1 MKKDASTISPRKER
15 DDLASANRRNFL
27 KLSGQGGFTAAVMA
41 GAAGVLWSD
50 EAAAQTASE
59 EREREGAA
67 SHTMTI
73 ATAYVLGASRSYPI
87 LQRDFKEN
95 VQNATNGKVYVK
107 LAPGGQLGA
116 GGALAQKVQNG
127 TIQAAQHSLS
137 NFAPFASAVDLIN
150 LPYFCG
156 ANQRFVNLVNSQAWK
171 REVHPKVEANGFKAL
186 FYIVIDP
193 RVVAVRKG
201 GSGPV
206 LSPSDLD
213 GVKFRVPGSK
223 MLQQYYRMVGAN
235 PTPVAWGETPSA
247 IKQGVADA
255 LDPAVG
261 ALFVFGFKDILSHVT
276 FTQAVP
282 DSQVYS
288 CNLEWFN
295 SLPGDVKEGIEFA
308 SEITAQQNL
317 AKVPSARN
325 YAIAELSKSGV
336 QFHSLSNSQLDAWKA
351 AGGYQ
356 RKEWDQFKTELAGS
370 NAAFSRLE
378 DAANTMGRLYV
389 HDA

>member
-1 MKKDASTISPRKER
+1 MDREKLG
-15 DDLASANRRNFL
+15 LASEERRNFL
-27 KLSGQGGFTAAVMA
+27 KLASTGSFTAAVVA
-41 GAAGVLWSD
+41 GAGGVLWSS
-50 EAAAQTASE
+50 EAAAQTAKE
-59 EREREGAA
+59 EKDREAA
-67 SHTMTI
+67 ADHVMTL

-87 LQRDFKEN
+87 MQLDLKEN
-95 VQNATNGKVYVK
+95 IQNATNGKVYVK

-116 GGALAQKVQNG
+116 GGALAQAVQTG
-127 TIQAAQHSLS
+127 TIQCAQHSLS

-150 LPYFCG
+150 MPYFCG
-156 ANQRFVNLVNSQAWK
+156 SNQRFTNLVSSDAWK
-171 REVHPKVEANGFKAL
+171 AEVHPKIEASGFKAL
-186 FYIVIDP
+186 FYVVIDP

-201 GSGPV
+201 GNQVITPG
-206 LSPSDLD
+206 DLD

-255 LDPAVG
+255 LDPSVG

-288 CNLEWFN
+288 MNLEWFN
-295 SLPGDVKEGIEFA
+295 SLPADVQEGIEWA
-308 SEITAQQNL
+308 GEMTTDQNL
-317 AKVPSARN
+317 AKVPSART
-325 YAIAELSKSGV
+325 YAMAELAKAGV
-336 QFHSLSNSQLDAWKA
+336 EFHSLSDDQLGEWQAT
-351 AGGYQ
+351 GGYQ
-356 RKEWDQFKTELAGS
+356 LPDWDEFKVELAGS
-370 NAAFSRLE
+370 MDNFAKLEEAAG
-378 DAANTMGRLYV
+378 TMGRHYV

>member
-1 MKKDASTISPRKER
+1 MTDRKIQAE
-15 DDLASANRRNFL
+15 LASAERRNFL
-27 KLSGQGGFTAAVMA
+27 KLTGAGAFTVAMMA
-41 GAAGVLWSD
+41 GAAGTLWSD
-50 EAAAQTASE
+50 EAVAQTAKE
-59 EREREGAA
+59 EREREAA
-67 SHTMTI
+67 AEHTMTI
-73 ATAYVLGASRSYPI
+73 ATAYILGASRSYPI
-87 LQRDFKEN
+87 MQLDFKEN
-95 VQNATNGKVYVK
+95 IQNATNGKVYVK

-116 GGALAQKVQNG
+116 GGALVQKVQGG

-137 NFAPFASAVDLIN
+137 NFAPFAPAADLIN

-156 ANQRFVNLVNSQAWK
+156 ANQKFVNLVNSDAWK
-171 REVHPKVEANGFKAL
+171 SEVHPLVEAKGFKPL
-186 FYIVIDP
+186 YYVVIDP

-201 GSGPV
+201 GDAVMTPGDMS
-206 LSPSDLD
+206 

-261 ALFVFGFKDILSHVT
+261 ALYVFGFKDILSHVT

-282 DSQVYS
+282 DGQVFS

-295 SLPGDVKEGIEFA
+295 SMSSDIQEGIEFA
-308 SEITAQQNL
+308 AEITSHQNL
-317 AKVPSARN
+317 AKVPAARN
-325 YAIAELSKSGV
+325 YAMAELRKSGV
-336 QFHSLSNSQLDAWKA
+336 EFHSLSDDQLAEWED
-351 AGGYQ
+351 AGGHQ
-356 RKEWDQFKTELAGS
+356 KSDWDSFKLELAGS
-370 NAAFSRLE
+370 MDVFEKLNEAAS
-378 DAANTMGRLYV
+378 TQGRYYV

>member
-1 MKKDASTISPRKER
+1 MTNAKDGLK
-15 DDLASANRRNFL
+15 SAERRNFL
-27 KLSGQGGFTAAVMA
+27 KLASTGSFTAALVA
-41 GAAGVLWSD
+41 GAGGVLWSS
-50 EAAAQTASE
+50 EAAAQTAKE
-59 EREREGAA
+59 EKERERAA
-67 SHTMTI
+67 EHIMTV

-87 LQRDFKEN
+87 MQLDLKEN
-95 VQNATNGKVYVK
+95 IQNATNGKVYVK

-116 GGALAQKVQNG
+116 GGALVQKVQGG

-137 NFAPFASAVDLIN
+137 NFAPFASTVDLIN
-150 LPYFCG
+150 MPYLCG
-156 ANQRFVNLVNSQAWK
+156 SNQRFTNLVNSDFWK
-171 REVHPKVEANGFKAL
+171 TEVHPKVEANGFKAL
-186 FYIVIDP
+186 FYVNIDP

-201 GSGPV
+201 GNAV
-206 LSPSDLD
+206 TSPGDMS

-255 LDPAVG
+255 LDPSVG
-261 ALFVFGFKDILSHVT
+261 ALYVFGFKDILSHVT

-295 SLPGDVKEGIEFA
+295 SLPSDVQEGVMWG
-308 SEITAQQNL
+308 SEMTAHQNL
-317 AKVPSARN
+317 SKVPSARA
-325 YAIAELSKSGV
+325 YAMAELAKAGV
-336 QFHSLSNSQLDAWKA
+336 QFHSLSDDQLGEWQE

-356 RKEWDQFKTELAGS
+356 RSEWDSFKTELAGS
-370 NAAFSRLE
+370 MDNFAKLEEAAG
-378 DAANTMGRLYV
+378 TQGQYYV

>member
-1 MKKDASTISPRKER
+1 MKKELKELQS
-15 DDLASANRRNFL
+15 DERRRFL
-27 KLSGQGGFTAAVMA
+27 KLTTGGSFTAAMMLGA
-41 GAAGVLWSD
+41 GGLLASE
-50 EAAAQTASE
+50 EAVAQTAAE
-59 EREREGAA
+59 EKEREKAA
-67 SHTMTI
+67 DHVMTV

-87 LQRDFKEN
+87 LQLDLKEN
-95 VQNATNGKVYVK
+95 IQNATNGKVYVK

-116 GGALAQKVQNG
+116 GGALVQKVQSG

-137 NFAPFASAVDLIN
+137 NFAPFASTVDLIN
-150 LPYFCG
+150 MPYLCG
-156 ANQRFVNLVNSQAWK
+156 SNQRFTNLVHSDFWNK
-171 REVHPKVEANGFKAL
+171 EVHPKVEANGFKAL
-186 FYIVIDP
+186 FYVNIDP
-193 RVVAVRKG
+193 SVVAVRKG
-201 GSGPV
+201 GAGAV
-206 LSPSDLD
+206 LSPSDLS

-255 LDPAVG
+255 LDPSVG

-288 CNLEWFN
+288 CNLEWFS
-295 SLPGDVKEGIEFA
+295 SLPGSVQEGVMWG
-308 SEITAQQNL
+308 SEMTGHMNL
-317 AKVPSARN
+317 AKVPSARS
-325 YAIAELSKSGV
+325 YAMSELAKSGV
-336 QFHSLSNSQLDAWKA
+336 QFHSLSDDQLAEWKA

-356 RKEWDQFKTELAGS
+356 RSEWDTFKKELAGS
-370 NAAFSRLE
+370 MANFAKLE
-378 DAANTMGRLYV
+378 EAANTQGQYYV

>member
-1 MKKDASTISPRKER
+1 M
-15 DDLASANRRNFL
+15 DDRTRNEIASAERRNFL
-27 KLSGQGGFTAAVMA
+27 KLAGAGSFTAAVVA
-41 GAAGVLWSD
+41 GAAGTLSST
-50 EAAAQTASE
+50 EAVAQTAKEES
-59 EREREGAA
+59 ERESAA
-67 SHTMTI
+67 EHVMTV

-87 LQRDFKEN
+87 MQLDLKEN

-116 GGALAQKVQNG
+116 GSALAQKVQTG

-137 NFAPFASAVDLIN
+137 NFAPFAPVVDLIN
-150 LPYFCG
+150 LPYLCG
-156 ANQRFVNLVNSQAWK
+156 ANQKFVNLVTSDHWRKTVNPQ
-171 REVHPKVEANGFKAL
+171 VEAKGFKPL
-186 FYIVIDP
+186 YYVVIDP

-201 GSGPV
+201 GAGAVIAPA
-206 LSPSDLD
+206 DLA

-223 MLQQYYRMVGAN
+223 MLQQYYRLVGAN

-282 DSQVYS
+282 DGQVYS

-295 SLPGDVKEGIEFA
+295 SLPGDVQEGIEFA
-308 SEITAQQNL
+308 AELTSHQNL
-317 AKVPSARN
+317 AKVPSARA
-325 YAIAELSKSGV
+325 YAMAELTKAGV
-336 QFHSLSNSQLDAWKA
+336 AFHSLSADQLAEWEA
-351 AGGYQ
+351 TGGYQ
-356 RKEWDQFKTELAGS
+356 RSEWDNFKVDLAGS
-370 NAAFSRLE
+370 MAAFDKLVE
-378 DAANTMGRLYV
+378 AAGTPGKYYV

>member
-1 MKKDASTISPRKER
+1 MTGKTEAIE
-15 DDLASANRRNFL
+15 LASEERRNFL
-27 KLSGQGGFTAAVMA
+27 RLTGAGAFTAAMVA
-41 GAAGVLWSD
+41 GAAGTLWSG
-50 EAAAQTASE
+50 EASAQTARE
-59 EREREGAA
+59 EKERQDAA
-67 SHTMTI
+67 EEVMTI

-87 LQRDFKEN
+87 MQLDFKEN
-95 VQNATNGKVYVK
+95 IQNATNGKVYVK
-107 LAPGGQLGA
+107 LSPGGQLGA
-116 GGALAQKVQNG
+116 GGALVQKVQGG

-137 NFAPFASAVDLIN
+137 NFAPFAPAVDLIN

-156 ANQRFVNLVNSQAWK
+156 ANQRFVNLVTSEAWK
-171 REVHPKVEANGFKAL
+171 SEVHPKVEEKGFKPL
-186 FYIVIDP
+186 FYVVIDP
-193 RVVAVRKG
+193 RVVAMRKG
-201 GSGPV
+201 GPGPV
-206 LSPSDLD
+206 LSPADLS
-213 GVKFRVPGSK
+213 GVKFRVPGSQ

-295 SLPGDVKEGIEFA
+295 GLAKDVQEGIEFA
-308 SEITAQQNL
+308 SEVTAQQNL
-317 AKVPSARN
+317 AKVPAARS
-325 YAIAELSKSGV
+325 YAMAELAKSGV
-336 QFHSLSNSQLDAWKA
+336 EFHSLTDDQLGEWKE

-356 RKEWDQFKTELAGS
+356 RSEWDSFKSELAGS
-370 NAAFSRLE
+370 MDVFRKLEEAAG
-378 DAANTMGRLYV
+378 TMGRYYV

>member
-1 MKKDASTISPRKER
+1 MTTDKDGLK
-15 DDLASANRRNFL
+15 SAERRNFL
-27 KLSGQGGFTAAVMA
+27 KLASTGSFTAALVA
-41 GAAGVLWSD
+41 GAGGVLWSS
-50 EAAAQTASE
+50 EAAAQTAKE
-59 EREREGAA
+59 EKERERAA
-67 SHTMTI
+67 EHIMTV

-87 LQRDFKEN
+87 MQLDLKEN
-95 VQNATNGKVYVK
+95 IQNATNGKIYVK

-116 GGALAQKVQNG
+116 GGALVQKVQGG

-137 NFAPFASAVDLIN
+137 NFAPFASTVDLIN
-150 LPYFCG
+150 MPYLCG
-156 ANQRFVNLVNSQAWK
+156 SNQRFTNLVTSDFWRA
-171 REVHPKVEANGFKAL
+171 EVHPKVEAAGFKAL
-186 FYIVIDP
+186 FYVNIDP

-201 GSGPV
+201 GNAVMAPG
-206 LSPSDLD
+206 DMA

-255 LDPAVG
+255 LDPSVG
-261 ALFVFGFKDILSHVT
+261 ALYVFGFKDILSHVT

-295 SLPGDVKEGIEFA
+295 ALPADVQDGVMWG
-308 SEITAQQNL
+308 SEMTAHQNL
-317 AKVPSARN
+317 SKVPSARA
-325 YAIAELSKSGV
+325 YAMAELTKAGV
-336 QFHSLSNSQLDAWKA
+336 EFHSLSDDQLAEWKD

-356 RKEWDQFKTELAGS
+356 RSEWDSFKTELAGS
-370 NAAFSRLE
+370 MDNFAKLEEAAGTQGKYF
-378 DAANTMGRLYV
+378 V

>member
-1 MKKDASTISPRKER
+1 MDNERKE
-15 DDLASANRRNFL
+15 LKSAERRNFL
-27 KLSGQGGFTAAVMA
+27 KLATTGGFTAALVA
-41 GAAGVLWSD
+41 GAAGTLWST
-50 EAAAQTASE
+50 EAAAQTAKE
-59 EREREGAA
+59 EGEREKAA
-67 SHTMTI
+67 EHIMTI

-87 LQRDFKEN
+87 MQLDLKEN
-95 VQNATNGKVYVK
+95 IQNATNGKVYVK

-116 GGALAQKVQNG
+116 GGALVQKVQGG

-137 NFAPFASAVDLIN
+137 NFAPFASVVDLIN
-150 LPYFCG
+150 MPYLCG
-156 ANQRFVNLVNSQAWK
+156 SNQRFTNLVHSDFWNA
-171 REVHPKVEANGFKAL
+171 EVHPKVEAAGFKAL
-186 FYIVIDP
+186 FYVNIDP

-201 GSGPV
+201 GNMV
-206 LSPSDLD
+206 MSPSDMS

-223 MLQQYYRMVGAN
+223 MLQQYYRLVGAN

-255 LDPAVG
+255 LDPSVG
-261 ALFVFGFKDILSHVT
+261 ALYVFGFKDILSHVT

-295 SLPGDVKEGIEFA
+295 GLPGDVQEGVMWG
-308 SEITAQQNL
+308 SEMTAHQNL
-317 AKVPSARN
+317 SKVPSARS
-325 YAIAELSKSGV
+325 YAMAELAKAGV
-336 QFHSLSNSQLDAWKA
+336 QFHSLSDDQLGEWKE

-356 RKEWDQFKTELAGS
+356 RSEWDTFKTELAGS
-370 NAAFSRLE
+370 MDNFAKLEEAAG
-378 DAANTMGRLYV
+378 TQGKYYV

>member
-1 MKKDASTISPRKER
+1 MDRER
-15 DDLASANRRNFL
+15 LGLASEERRNFL
-27 KLSGQGGFTAAVMA
+27 RLAGTGSFTAAVVA
-41 GAAGVLWSD
+41 GAGGLLWSS
-50 EAAAQTASE
+50 EAAAQTAKE
-59 EREREGAA
+59 EKEREAA
-67 SHTMTI
+67 ADHVMTL

-87 LQRDFKEN
+87 MQLDLKEN
-95 VQNATNGKVYVK
+95 IQNATNGKVYVK

-116 GGALAQKVQNG
+116 GGALAQAVQTG
-127 TIQAAQHSLS
+127 TIQCAQHSLS
-137 NFAPFASAVDLIN
+137 NFAPYASAVDLIN
-150 LPYFCG
+150 MPYFCG
-156 ANQRFVNLVNSQAWK
+156 SNQRFTNLVGSDAWK
-171 REVHPKVEANGFKAL
+171 SEVHPKIESSGFKAL
-186 FYIVIDP
+186 FYVVIDP

-201 GSGPV
+201 GNKVITPG
-206 LSPSDLD
+206 DLD

-255 LDPAVG
+255 LDPSVG

-288 CNLEWFN
+288 MNLEWFN
-295 SLPGDVKEGIEFA
+295 SLPADVQEGIEWA
-308 SEITAQQNL
+308 GEMTTDQNL
-317 AKVPSARN
+317 AKVPSART
-325 YAIAELSKSGV
+325 YAMSELSKAGV
-336 QFHSLSNSQLDAWKA
+336 EFHSLSDDQLGEWKA

-356 RKEWDQFKTELAGS
+356 LPDWDEFKVELAGS
-370 NAAFSRLE
+370 MDNFTKLEEAAG
-378 DAANTMGRLYV
+378 TMGRHYV

>member
-1 MKKDASTISPRKER
+1 MTTNNEKKELKDLER
-15 DDLASANRRNFL
+15 RRFL
-27 KLSGQGGFTAAVMA
+27 QLTAKGGFTAAVV
-41 GAAGVLWSD
+41 AAATGTLGSE
-50 EAAAQTASE
+50 EAVAQTAKE
-59 EREREGAA
+59 ERERKKAA
-67 SHTMTI
+67 DHTMTI

-87 LQRDFKEN
+87 MQLDLKEN
-95 VQNATNGKVYVK
+95 IQNATNGKVYVK

-116 GGALAQKVQNG
+116 GGSLAQKVQTG

-137 NFAPFASAVDLIN
+137 NFAPFAPVVDLIN
-150 LPYFCG
+150 MPYFCG
-156 ANQRFVNLVNSQAWK
+156 ANQRFVNLVNSDVWK
-171 REVHPKVEANGFKAL
+171 KEVHPKVAAKGFKPL
-186 FYIVIDP
+186 FYVVIDP

-201 GSGPV
+201 GAGAV
-206 LSPSDLD
+206 MTPSDLK

-223 MLQQYYRMVGAN
+223 MLQQYYRLVGAN

-255 LDPAVG
+255 LDPSVG
-261 ALFVFGFKDILSHVT
+261 ALYVFGFKDILSHVT

-295 SLPGDVKEGIEFA
+295 ALPKDVREGIDFA

-317 AKVPSARN
+317 AKVPAARG
-325 YAIAELSKSGV
+325 YAMSELAKSGV
-336 QFHSLSNSQLDAWKA
+336 KFHSLSKDQLAQWKE

-356 RKEWDQFKTELAGS
+356 RKEWDGFKKQLAGS
-370 NAAFSRLE
+370 QATFNKLV
-378 DAANTMGRLYV
+378 DAAGTMGRHYV

>member
-1 MKKDASTISPRKER
+1 MSASNDTREIQDFER
-15 DDLASANRRNFL
+15 RQFL
-27 KLSGQGGFTAAVMA
+27 KATACGGFTAAVVA
-41 GAAGVLWSD
+41 AAAGTLGSN
-50 EAAAQTASE
+50 EAIAQTAKE
-59 EREREGAA
+59 ERARKKAA
-67 SHTMTI
+67 KHVMTV

-87 LQRDFKEN
+87 LQLDLKEN
-95 VQNATNGKVYVK
+95 IQNATNGKVYVK

-116 GGALAQKVQNG
+116 GSGLAQKVQTG
-127 TIQAAQHSLS
+127 TIQAAQHSIS
-137 NFAPFASAVDLIN
+137 NFAPFAPVTDLIN
-150 LPYFCG
+150 LPYLCG
-156 ANQRFVNLVNSQAWK
+156 SNQRFVNLVNSDVWK
-171 REVHPKVEANGFKAL
+171 SEVHSKVNAKGFKPL
-186 FYIVIDP
+186 FYVVIDP
-193 RVVAVRKG
+193 RVIAMRKG
-201 GSGPV
+201 GAGPV
-206 LSPSDLD
+206 LKPKDLS

-223 MLQQYYRMVGAN
+223 MLQQYYRLVGAN

-261 ALFVFGFKDILSHVT
+261 ALFVFGFKDILSHIT

-295 SLPGDVKEGIEFA
+295 GLPKDVQEGIDFA

-317 AKVPSARN
+317 AKVPAARA
-325 YAIAELSKSGV
+325 YAKAEMAKAGV
-336 QFHSLSNSQLDAWKA
+336 QFHSLSKDQLAVWQE

-356 RKEWDQFKTELAGS
+356 RSDWDSYKKELAGS
-370 NAAFSRLE
+370 MATFEKLAEAAG
-378 DAANTMGRLYV
+378 TKGRHYV

>member
-1 MKKDASTISPRKER
+1 MTQEFNGPKSEER
-15 DDLASANRRNFL
+15 RTFL
-27 KLSGQGGFTAAVMA
+27 KLAAGGSFTAAVML
-41 GAAGVLWSD
+41 AAGGLLGSN
-50 EAAAQTASE
+50 EAVAQTAAE
-59 EREREGAA
+59 EREREKAA
-67 SHTMTI
+67 DHVMTV

-87 LQRDFKEN
+87 LQLDLKEN
-95 VQNATNGKVYVK
+95 IQNATNGKVYVK

-116 GGALAQKVQNG
+116 GGALVQKVQSG

-137 NFAPFASAVDLIN
+137 NFAPFAPTVDLIN
-150 LPYFCG
+150 MPYFCG
-156 ANQRFVNLVNSQAWK
+156 SNQLFTNLVHSDFWDK
-171 REVHPKVEANGFKAL
+171 EVHPKVEANGFKAL
-186 FYIVIDP
+186 FYVNIDP

-201 GSGPV
+201 GAGAVITPG
-206 LSPSDLD
+206 DLA

-255 LDPAVG
+255 LDPSVG
-261 ALFVFGFKDILSHVT
+261 ALYVFGFKDILSHVT

-295 SLPGDVKEGIEFA
+295 SLPSDVQEGVMWG
-308 SEITAQQNL
+308 SEMTRHMNL
-317 AKVPSARN
+317 AKVPSARA
-325 YAIAELSKSGV
+325 YAMSELVKSGV
-336 QFHSLSNSQLDAWKA
+336 QFHSLSDDQLAEWKA
-351 AGGYQ
+351 TGGYQ
-356 RKEWDQFKTELAGS
+356 RSEWDTFKKELAGS
-370 NAAFSRLE
+370 MANFAKLE
-378 DAANTMGRLYV
+378 EAANTQGRHYV